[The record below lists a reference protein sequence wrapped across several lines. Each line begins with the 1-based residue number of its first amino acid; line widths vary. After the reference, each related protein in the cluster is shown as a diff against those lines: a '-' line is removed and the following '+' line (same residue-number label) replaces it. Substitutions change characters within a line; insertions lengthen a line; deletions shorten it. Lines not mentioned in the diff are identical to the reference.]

1 MINILVVEDERLIA
15 RLLKDILEVEGYQTV
30 SILNG
35 EEAIQFALREAP
47 QLIILDIMLP
57 GIDGYEVIRRL
68 REHPKCMHIPIIVL
82 SAFSSPANKAHAFDL
97 GVDCYITKPF
107 NADELL
113 ASVRRQLARMQQSS
127 LSPLTQLPGGLQL
140 ERAMDYKING
150 IDPWSILYLDLDNFK
165 AFNDVYGFL
174 AGNSMILL
182 VAQICQQVVHDYGNV
197 EDFVGHIGGDDFV
210 VVSTPDRAKLLCHHI
225 LKRYYAESR
234 KLYRPED
241 VERGTISGLD
251 RKGRPYQFPLVS
263 LSIGVVSGQFYY
275 PHSLE
280 EIGSLAAEAKRRAKQ
295 SPDNV
300 FFLSSP
306 WNLPHTNYSHALPHV
321 SSSAYI
327 GSMPMLVRQ
336 DGGVTSAHE
345 RFHLM
350 EDMFAEL

>member
-1 MINILVVEDERLIA
+1 MVNILVVEDERLIA

-30 SILNG
+30 SILSG

-68 REHPKCMHIPIIVL
+68 REHPKSMHIPIIVL

-97 GVDCYITKPF
+97 GVDGYITKPF

-113 ASVRRQLARMQQSS
+113 SCVHRQLCRMQQSS

-140 ERAMDYKING
+140 ERAIDYKMNE

-182 VAQICQQVVHDYGNV
+182 VAQICQQVVRDFGNV

-210 VVSTPDRAKLLCHHI
+210 VVSTPDRVKLLCQHI
-225 LKRYYAESR
+225 LERYHEESQ

-241 VERGTISGLD
+241 RERGTISGLD

-263 LSIGVVSGQFYY
+263 LSIGVVSGQFRY

-280 EIGSLAAEAKRRAKQ
+280 DIGSLAAEAKRRAKQ
-295 SPDNV
+295 SPNNV
-300 FFLSSP
+300 FCLTSLQNS
-306 WNLPHTNYSHALPHV
+306 HRQNYSHTLPHV
-321 SSSAYI
+321 SSFPYI
-327 GSMPMLVRQ
+327 GAPPHLSQ
-336 DGGVTSAHE
+336 DEIVIPYE

-350 EDMFAEL
+350 EDVFAEL